1 MQALVN
7 LPATPQAV
15 YNPAPPVKPNVKR
28 STGCLGMFGVL
39 VVAAAAATSL
49 AAAFLR

>member
-1 MQALVN
+1 
-7 LPATPQAV
+7 V